1 MREYLWAGSDERVRV
16 WCLLPVHQ
24 AWWFIPALLRT
35 GKCFLLSLL
44 TEGEK
49 KTKAGGGEE
58 RCSLSI
64 VIKHDRMQFQS
75 AATFPVESWRCLDRT
90 MLLYC
95 SVAINTFT
103 DVLFFFFFFNIFST
117 QSWTERAKG
126 LTADAADLK
135 KRKRAEGGTVGAL
148 ENGSEPTE
156 GDESSAKKKKSLDS
170 GSSKLSA
177 FAYTKN

>member
-1 MREYLWAGSDERVRV
+1 MPPACSPGLMIHPSSVTSRKV
-16 WCLLPVHQ
+16 LPFVSAH
-24 AWWFIPALLRT
+24 R
-35 GKCFLLSLL
+35 GK
-44 TEGEK
+44 K

-90 MLLYC
+90 MLLFC
-95 SVAINTFT
+95 SVAINTFA
-103 DVLFFFFFFNIFST
+103 DVFVLYIFST

-135 KRKRAEGGTVGAL
+135 KRKRAEGGTVGAM
-148 ENGSEPTE
+148 ENETE
-156 GDESSAKKKKSLDS
+156 LTDESSAKKKKSLDS

-177 FAYTKN
+177 FAYAKN

>member
-1 MREYLWAGSDERVRV
+1 MGLTAAPRLEVRSEYVCDAS
-16 WCLLPVHQ
+16 CLFTRPDDSSQLCYVQ
-24 AWWFIPALLRT
+24 ESASFCLCSKR
-35 GKCFLLSLL
+35 K
-44 TEGEK
+44 K

-90 MLLYC
+90 MLLFC
-95 SVAINTFT
+95 SVAINTFA
-103 DVLFFFFFFNIFST
+103 DVFVLYIFSA

-135 KRKRAEGGTVGAL
+135 KRKRAEGGTVGAM
-148 ENGSEPTE
+148 ENETE
-156 GDESSAKKKKSLDS
+156 LTDESSAKKKKSLDS

-177 FAYTKN
+177 FAYAKN

>member
-1 MREYLWAGSDERVRV
+1 MSTCVMSPACSAGLMIHPSSVTSRKV
-16 WCLLPVHQ
+16 LPFVSAQ
-24 AWWFIPALLRT
+24 R
-35 GKCFLLSLL
+35 G
-44 TEGEK
+44 

-75 AATFPVESWRCLDRT
+75 AASVPVESRRCLDRT
-90 MLLYC
+90 LLSFC
-95 SVAINTFT
+95 PAAINTFT
-103 DVLFFFFFFNIFST
+103 RVLFFFFFTFIIYFPT

-135 KRKRAEGGTVGAL
+135 KRKRAEGGRAAAM
-148 ENGSEPTE
+148 ENEREQTE
-156 GDESSAKKKKSLDS
+156 DDESGAKKKRLFDS

>member
-1 MREYLWAGSDERVRV
+1 MIHPSSVTSRKV
-16 WCLLPVHQ
+16 LPFVSAQ
-24 AWWFIPALLRT
+24 R
-35 GKCFLLSLL
+35 G
-44 TEGEK
+44 

-75 AATFPVESWRCLDRT
+75 AASVPVESWRCLDRT
-90 MLLYC
+90 LLSFC
-95 SVAINTFT
+95 PVAINTFAR
-103 DVLFFFFFFNIFST
+103 VLFNFPT

-135 KRKRAEGGTVGAL
+135 KRKRAEGGRAGAM
-148 ENGSEPTE
+148 ENERE
-156 GDESSAKKKKSLDS
+156 QMEDDESGAKKKRLFDS

-177 FAYTKN
+177 FAYTKNWKCRFLFQTPEKFVFWFLFVFLSLCLLL

>member
-44 TEGEK
+44 TEGGK

-103 DVLFFFFFFNIFST
+103 DVLFFFFFFLYIFHSVV
-117 QSWTERAKG
+117 
-126 LTADAADLK
+126 D
-135 KRKRAEGGTVGAL
+135 RKSQRPDGRRR
-148 ENGSEPTE
+148 GSEE
-156 GDESSAKKKKSLDS
+156 EEKSRRRNS
-170 GSSKLSA
+170 RSFGKWEW
-177 FAYTKN
+177 TNRRWRE